1 MMQAFSGQKR
11 DISFSYFMAH
21 GGRHIPFFSK
31 GSKCGIALRFERR
44 FSIRR
49 AILAMLFSAAPFQS
63 RPRRSVQSRFFRIH
77 GLCQPFRAYSR
88 KASRALRRCRSL
100 SRISSRRSINIPPR
114 ERLRQE
120 TKNYARCVRSF
131 YPSIYHWQTGDKR
144 RKSEWRFH
152 SCRKPTRPSTPDA
165 AHSLPAQPSQGAP
178 R

>member
-1 MMQAFSGQKR
+1 MALTIRHMSFFQKAAKQNGPADRKMLADPQGDYCSAF
-11 DISFSYFMAH
+11 FA
-21 GGRHIPFFSK
+21 
-31 GSKCGIALRFERR
+31 
-44 FSIRR
+44 
-49 AILAMLFSAAPFQS
+49 AAPFQS
-63 RPRRSVQSRFFRIH
+63 RPNKIVRSRFLRIH

-120 TKNYARCVRSF
+120 TKKYARCVRSF
-131 YPSIYHWQTGDKR
+131 YLSIYRWQTGDKR

-152 SCRKPTRPSTPDA
+152 SCRKPTRPPNPNA
-165 AHSLPAQPSQGAP
+165 AHSPPAQPSQGAP